1 MEDVKRRGIVAY
13 ALSFLFNQ
21 PYLLLSLTALFWS
34 GNAIVGRAAI
44 EQGMPPI
51 GLSFWRWFLAFLIV
65 LPFAWR
71 HLRIEWR
78 SMLDTWPVMLGLGT
92 LGGASF
98 NLCMYIGLQT
108 TQAINAGLLQAF
120 IPVTILML
128 AIPIL
133 GERTS
138 VRQVSGMVVAFAGVL
153 AIIFQGDIARLLD
166 LSFTRGDVWIVAGVV
181 LNAFYSIVLKWKP
194 KVHPLSLL
202 AGIFGVSSMA
212 LLPLYLVETM
222 NGRPVPLTEVSLG
235 AILYVALFPAVAAY
249 FCYNRGIELLGP
261 ARAGVAIYLVPMMVS
276 LLAVGLLGEPFH
288 LYHAIGMALILGGL
302 AFAEARR
309 GGGK

>member
-1 MEDVKRRGIVAY
+1 MQRPGIVAR
-13 ALSFLFNQ
+13 ASGFLFNQ
-21 PYLLLSLTALFWS
+21 PYFLLFLVALFWS
-34 GNAIVGRAAI
+34 GNAIIGRAAI
-44 EQGMPPI
+44 ERGMPPI

-71 HLRIEWR
+71 HLRVEWR
-78 SMLDTWPVMLGLGT
+78 SMLGAWPVMLGLGT

-133 GERTS
+133 GERTN
-138 VRQVSGMVVAFAGVL
+138 VRQVSGMAVAFAGVL
-153 AIIFQGDIARLLD
+153 AIIFQGDLGRMLG
-166 LSFTRGDVWIVAGVV
+166 LSFARGDVWIVVGVV

-194 KVHPLSLL
+194 AVHPLSLL
-202 AGIFGVSSMA
+202 AGIFGVSSVA
-212 LLPLYLVETM
+212 LLPPYLIESLS
-222 NGRPVPLTEVSLG
+222 GRPVPLTGVSIA

-261 ARAGVAIYLVPMMVS
+261 SRAGVAIYLVPMMVS

-288 LYHAIGMALILGGL
+288 LYHALGMALILGGL